1 MVGLAG
7 GQSVVLGGR
16 DGVPGVLG
24 DHRGAV
30 ETPRGPVTAK
40 ILVVTGMVI
49 VWTWPVAYSAAEW
62 YWWGLV
68 VGFAVVLAGM
78 AASGGSDGG
87 GE

>member
-1 MVGLAG
+1 M
-7 GQSVVLGGR
+7 
-16 DGVPGVLG
+16 
-24 DHRGAV
+24 
-30 ETPRGPVTAK
+30 TAK